1 MRRRQ
6 VRRGHTAARAG
17 RRLLSAAAGGGRPAP
32 EPEAAWKR
40 LVLGAPAMAAV
51 VAASNYL
58 VQFPLNDWATL
69 GTLTYPVS
77 YLLTDL
83 NNRLHGPEKA
93 R

>member
-1 MRRRQ
+1 MAGRL
-6 VRRGHTAARAG
+6 GRAG
-17 RRLLSAAAGGGRPAP
+17 RRLLSAAAGGGGGPALEP
-32 EPEAAWKR
+32 PEAAWKR
-40 LVLGAPAMAAV
+40 LVLGAPAMAGV
-51 VAASNYL
+51 VVASNYL